1 MLTAYI
7 SGATQDM
14 SFEAQMSQKG
24 GKWRHVEKK
33 PERPNIINSF
43 QVIII
48 CHKTLFTVNPEWK
61 PADDSDE
68 QQKKMSTSIGG
79 VFNSFSAYDWL
90 GNHLTH
96 RKLTEWME
104 TDVRKI
110 DRWPLRHSES
120 VMASCSRLSPVL
132 PGYRGSNGCI
142 GLISQVC
149 RSYDEKRKQGKKCVE
164 CRLLNVPSLLHS
176 CVCGVPRANY
186 TNVIVNALTM
196 WLYNMCLC
204 AFNIVL
210 FDFIMEYMEPPQLQ

>member
-24 GKWRHVEKK
+24 SKWWHVKK
-33 PERPNIINSF
+33 
-43 QVIII
+43 
-48 CHKTLFTVNPEWK
+48 KTWAAKHHQFIS
-61 PADDSDE
+61 SDHHLSQNAFYSQSWME
-68 QQKKMSTSIGG
+68 ARRRQRRAAKKKMSTSIGG

-176 CVCGVPRANY
+176 CVCVCA
-186 TNVIVNALTM
+186 V
-196 WLYNMCLC
+196 CLGQ
-204 AFNIVL
+204 ITP
-210 FDFIMEYMEPPQLQ
+210 M